1 MANAAICAVVRLSLY
16 WQIQVTPSFPAH
28 RFNMLTTDS
37 LTRFIFEHATVRGEI
52 VSLDETWRAVLKHA
66 HYPVPL
72 QTLLGELMAAAALL
86 IATLKFDG
94 SMILQIQS
102 DGAVKLLVVEV
113 TSALTLRATAKW
125 DGDLSSGNFVE
136 LLGEGRLV
144 ITLDPT
150 STDKQAYQG
159 IVPLVGNNVAAA
171 LMHYM
176 AQSEQ
181 IDTHIVLAADDE
193 CAAGILIQRLPDQA
207 DADPD
212 SDTWFRASQLAA
224 TLKAD
229 ELLNLDAR
237 LILHRLFHEEDLRVF
252 ESEHLRF
259 QCSCSRIR
267 VADMLR
273 MLGREEV
280 ESVLAEQ
287 GKIEVQCEFCNQLYH
302 FDPIDAAQLWLP
314 NILPIEGETR
324 H

>member
-1 MANAAICAVVRLSLY
+1 
-16 WQIQVTPSFPAH
+16 
-28 RFNMLTTDS
+28 MLTTDS
-37 LTRFIFEHATVRGEI
+37 LTRFVFEHADVRGEI
-52 VSLDETWRAVLKHA
+52 VSLDETWREVLKHA
-66 HYPVPL
+66 NYPEPL
-72 QTLLGELMAAAALL
+72 QILLGELMAAAALL

-94 SMILQIQS
+94 SMIVQLQS
-102 DGAVKLLVVEV
+102 EGAVKLLVVEV

-125 DGDLSSGNFVE
+125 DGDLRNGNFTD
-136 LLGEGRLV
+136 LLGAGRLV
-144 ITLDPT
+144 ITLDPA

-159 IVPLVGNNVAAA
+159 IVPLVGTSVAAA

-181 IDTHIVLAADDE
+181 IDTHIILAADDE
-193 CAAGILIQRLPDQA
+193 CAAGMLIQRLPDQINI
-207 DADPD
+207 DPD
-212 SDTWFRASQLAA
+212 TWQRASQLAA
-224 TLKAD
+224 TLKTD
-229 ELLNLDAR
+229 ELLTLDAR

-252 ESEHLRF
+252 ESEQLRF
-259 QCSCSRIR
+259 ECSCSRSR

-273 MLGREEV
+273 MLGCEEV

-314 NILPIEGETR
+314 VILPVEGETR

>member
-1 MANAAICAVVRLSLY
+1 
-16 WQIQVTPSFPAH
+16 
-28 RFNMLTTDS
+28 MLTTDS
-37 LTRFIFEHATVRGEI
+37 LTRFIFEHAAVRGEI
-52 VSLDETWRAVLKHA
+52 VSLDQTWREVLKHA
-66 HYPVPL
+66 DYPRAL

-94 SMILQIQS
+94 SMILQVQS

-125 DGDLSSGNFVE
+125 EGELGEGDFTE
-136 LLGEGRLV
+136 LLGAGRLV
-144 ITLDPT
+144 ITLDPA
-150 STDKQAYQG
+150 SPDKQAYQG
-159 IVPLVGNNVAAA
+159 IVPLVGPNVAAA

-176 AQSEQ
+176 TQSEQ
-181 IDTHIVLAADDE
+181 IDTHIVLAADSE
-193 CAAGILIQRLPDQA
+193 SAAGLLIQRLPDHIDIDQ
-207 DADPD
+207 
-212 SDTWFRASQLAA
+212 DTWGRASQLAA

-229 ELLNLDAR
+229 ELLTLDAR

-259 QCSCSRIR
+259 QCSCSRTR
-267 VADMLR
+267 VADMLK

-287 GKIEVQCEFCNQLYH
+287 GKIEVQCEFCNRQYN
-302 FDPIDAAQLWLP
+302 FDPVDAAQLWLSTVAP
-314 NILPIEGETR
+314 TEGGTR